1 MQRVPQRIEVRSD
14 PTHNHPVQVVLGL
27 GGNLGDPLRALV
39 EARARIS
46 GWAVVLAASRVLRTA
61 PVGPVE
67 QPPFVNAAL
76 LIDAG
81 CGPCELLGRCQEL
94 EAAAGRDRSRE
105 ARWGPRALD
114 IDLLV
119 ARDVVHRGPLLE
131 LPHPRFH
138 ERAFALVPAAEV
150 AGEWRHPLLGR
161 TLAALAADA
170 LRADPAA
177 VAAVLADGRWRP

>member
-1 MQRVPQRIEVRSD
+1 M
-14 PTHNHPVQVVLGL
+14 QVVLGL
-27 GGNLGDPLRALV
+27 GGNQGDALSALV
-39 EARARIS
+39 EARSQLAQWTR
-46 GWAVVLAASRVLRTA
+46 VLAASRVFRTS
-61 PVGPVE
+61 PVGPVA
-67 QPPFVNAAL
+67 QPPFLNAAL
-76 LIDAG
+76 LIDG
-81 CGPCELLGRCQEL
+81 DHSPCELLDRCQEL

-119 ARDVVHRGPLLE
+119 ARDVVHRGPRLE

-161 TLAALAADA
+161 TLVWLAADA
-170 LRADPAA
+170 LRSEPAA
-177 VAAVLADGRWRP
+177 VAEVVPADRWRS

>member
-1 MQRVPQRIEVRSD
+1 M
-14 PTHNHPVQVVLGL
+14 LGL
-27 GGNLGDPLRALV
+27 GGNLGDPLSALV
-39 EARARIS
+39 EARSKIS
-46 GWAVVLAASRVLRTA
+46 SWATVLAASRVFRTS
-61 PVGPVE
+61 PVGPVA
-67 QPPFVNAAL
+67 QAPFLNAAL
-76 LIDAG
+76 LIDG
-81 CGPCELLGRCQEL
+81 DLSPFELLDLCHEL
-94 EAAAGRDRSRE
+94 EAAAGRDRARE

-170 LRADPAA
+170 LGGDPAA
-177 VAAVLADGRWRP
+177 VAEVLADGRWRP